1 MDHGRLLDSLRRA
14 VTREPQ
20 DAVLRA
26 HLAELLVEAGLGQEA
41 VGHLGQLLADD
52 PGDGDLQDLMR
63 AAMASRAGGPDPQGP
78 GDTSAVPPT
87 HPASLGPRPVEP
99 GFDWGAA
106 EDDLTGG
113 LAHEP
118 VETTLRLSD
127 VGGLADVKAHIEGAF
142 LTPLRNPELREKYG
156 ASLRGGLLLYGPPG
170 CGKTY
175 LARAVAGELG
185 ARFIA
190 VGLSDVLSRWMG
202 ESESNIAG
210 LFAYARAQ
218 APCVLFF
225 DEIDALG
232 RSRSGLGR
240 SASALRGVINQLLA
254 ELDGVASQNEGVFVL
269 GATNA
274 PWDVDGALRRPGR
287 FDRAVFVE
295 PPDADARVEI
305 LSTHLEGLPVT
316 ASVDAGRL
324 AARTEGFSGA
334 DLAHVCRTAAQSAL
348 VDAARTGASD
358 RAITEDDLES
368 AITAITPSTGR
379 WFGSARNVVLFA
391 DQAGE
396 YAALG
401 AYMKAHRLL

>member
-1 MDHGRLLDSLRRA
+1 M
-14 VTREPQ
+14 
-20 DAVLRA
+20 
-26 HLAELLVEAGLGQEA
+26 
-41 VGHLGQLLADD
+41 
-52 PGDGDLQDLMR
+52 
-63 AAMASRAGGPDPQGP
+63 
-78 GDTSAVPPT
+78 
-87 HPASLGPRPVEP
+87 GPRPAEP

-113 LAHEP
+113 LAHDP
-118 VETTLRLSD
+118 VDTSLRLAD
-127 VGGLADVKAHIEGAF
+127 VAGLDEVKAHIEGAF
-142 LTPLRNPELREKYG
+142 LTPLRNPELRARYG

-185 ARFIA
+185 ARFIS

-202 ESESNIAG
+202 ESENNIAE
-210 LFAYARAQ
+210 LFSYARQQ

-254 ELDGVASQNEGVFVL
+254 ELDGVASHNEGIFVL

-295 PPDADARVEI
+295 PPDEVARAEI
-305 LSTHLEGLPVT
+305 LRLHLADLPQDPGIDLG
-316 ASVDAGRL
+316 AL
-324 AARTEGFSGA
+324 AARTDTFSGA
-334 DLAHVCRTAAQSAL
+334 DLAHVARSAAQTAML
-348 VDAARTGASD
+348 DAARTGSSD
-358 RAITEDDLES
+358 RAIGMGDLEPAVS
-368 AITAITPSTGR
+368 ATTPSTGR
-379 WFGSARNVVLFA
+379 WFNSARNVVLFA
-391 DQAGE
+391 DSAGE
-396 YAALG
+396 YSAL
-401 AYMKAHRLL
+401 ADYMRAHRLL

>member
-1 MDHGRLLDSLRRA
+1 MDVARLLDSLRRA
-14 VTREPQ
+14 VAREPG
-20 DAVLRA
+20 DDVLRA
-26 HLAELLVEAGLGQEA
+26 HLAEMLVAEGLGSEA
-41 VGHLGQLLADD
+41 VGHLGQLLAED
-52 PGDGDLQDLMR
+52 PGNVDYQDLMR
-63 AAMASRAGGPDPQGP
+63 EAMGGPAASAP
-78 GDTSAVPPT
+78 GGAKAGTTAPPT
-87 HPASLGPRPVEP
+87 HPASLGPRPTDP
-99 GFDWGAA
+99 NFDWGAA
-106 EDDLTGG
+106 EQDLTGG

-118 VETTLRLSD
+118 IETKLRLAD
-127 VGGLADVKAHIEGAF
+127 VGGLSEVKAHIEAAF
-142 LTPLRNPELREKYG
+142 LTPLRNPELRERYG
-156 ASLRGGLLLYGPPG
+156 ATLRGGLLLYGPPG

-202 ESESNIAG
+202 QSESNIAD

-254 ELDGVASQNEGVFVL
+254 ELDGVASQNEGIFVL

-287 FDRAVFVE
+287 FDRAVFVQ
-295 PPDADARVEI
+295 PPDAPARVDI
-305 LSTHLEGLPVT
+305 LTMHLAGLPVDP
-316 ASVDAGRL
+316 SVDPVRL
-324 AARTEGFSGA
+324 SARTESFSGA

-358 RAITEDDLES
+358 RTITTGDLES
-368 AITAITPSTGR
+368 AIAAITPSTGR
-379 WFGSARNVVLFA
+379 WFASARNVVLFA

-396 YAALG
+396 YAPLAD
-401 AYMKAHRLL
+401 YMKAHRLL